1 MIMSLLDGYMLRSNV
16 MMDARH
22 WTDDQESFRVLLI
35 FFFCTS
41 SRSLL
46 LLLLLLLL
54 LVLLTLL
61 MNVLE
66 RMSLVRNSFRQ
77 SMECQTKS
85 LP

>member
-1 MIMSLLDGYMLRSNV
+1 MSLLDGYMLRSNV

-54 LVLLTLL
+54 VLLTLL